1 VEFHVSER
9 RRDSALANPAR
20 LRRLL
25 RRDGIVEVPMTAS
38 EQRKSESGS
47 FQTIVAEWPAER
59 IAALETRCRL
69 PKSRIAALLSIGV
82 SALTSIGNGKFT
94 PSPALCRRMDQLEQ
108 MADRGELHGEYV
120 ADKTSL
126 QRRLTI
132 FRAWFFEKPPTAD
145 FPLVTV
151 AVRIK
156 WGKSRY
162 HEVLLPVEGLPS
174 LRLTRWAGLVQVVKA
189 VTMAVRELAR
199 ANSRLL
205 WKDVDEQFW
214 RAYAMDTLPGIVE
227 ERARVIE
234 SRRKH
239 AI

>member
-1 VEFHVSER
+1 
-9 RRDSALANPAR
+9 
-20 LRRLL
+20 
-25 RRDGIVEVPMTAS
+25 
-38 EQRKSESGS
+38 
-47 FQTIVAEWPAER
+47 
-59 IAALETRCRL
+59 
-69 PKSRIAALLSIGV
+69 
-82 SALTSIGNGKFT
+82 
-94 PSPALCRRMDQLEQ
+94 
-108 MADRGELHGEYV
+108 
-120 ADKTSL
+120 
-126 QRRLTI
+126 
-132 FRAWFFEKPPTAD
+132 
-145 FPLVTV
+145 
-151 AVRIK
+151 
-156 WGKSRY
+156 
-162 HEVLLPVEGLPS
+162 VLLPVEGLPS